1 MLAVAS
7 ILLVISVLMTLVRLL
22 TTRDEADKVIAIDV
36 LSFEL
41 IALSVILAF
50 HDRNALP
57 LQFAFVL
64 SLLGFIST
72 LILSRLFKAKTFTS

>member
-1 MLAVAS
+1 MLTIAS
-7 ILLVISVLMTLVRLL
+7 IVLILSVVLTLLRIL
-22 TTRDEADKVIAIDV
+22 TAHSEVDKVIAIDV

-50 HDRNALP
+50 HDQNSLP
-57 LQFAFVL
+57 LQFAFAV

-72 LILSRLFKAKTFTS
+72 LILSRLFKNKTPLS